1 MGRLIVIEGLDGA
14 GKRTLADGLTT
25 AFTRAGA
32 TVTGMA
38 FPRYET
44 STEAKLIRD
53 ALYGELGGLGEE
65 VYGMGILYA
74 LDRHHA
80 REDLI
85 TALTT
90 HDVLLLDR
98 YVASNAAYGAARKH
112 EGAHGPFVEWVR
124 ATEIKRFGLPVP
136 HAQLLLRV
144 PPQLAAQRSADRERT
159 ESTRPR
165 DTWETDDNL
174 QTRVGKVYDELAETH
189 WLSPWHIIDGTTPT
203 DLDTLATTLLAP

>member
-1 MGRLIVIEGLDGA
+1 MIEGLDGA
-14 GKRTLADGLTT
+14 GKRTLADKLTT

-32 TVTGMA
+32 TVTGVA

-53 ALYGELGGLGEE
+53 ALYGHMGGLGEE

-80 REDLI
+80 LDDLT

-98 YVASNAAYGAARKH
+98 YVASNAAYGAARKY
-112 EGAHGPFVEWVR
+112 EGVDGPFVEWVH
-124 ATEIKRFGLPVP
+124 ATEVKRFGLPVP

-144 PPQLAAQRSADRERT
+144 PPQLAAQRSTARERT
-159 ESTRPR
+159 ESSRPR
-165 DTWETDDNL
+165 DTWETDDDL
-174 QTRVGKVYDELAETH
+174 QTRVGEVYDQLAEAN
-189 WLSPWHIIDGTTPT
+189 WLSPWHVIDGTTPT
-203 DLDTLATTLLAP
+203 EIDTLATTLLEPAFDAV